1 MFDCVLSV
9 YHLRSHIWILGSCF
23 FTLGL
28 RCYRTHNEIKMV
40 SNQHIVNTNM
50 SWTHASTNLQGLCPL
65 ILLLHLALLQMKSNQ
80 EITWVLL
87 EINQVSCTPESR
99 VLGHQSMEYWS
110 PWMVSQRDIYMAAMS
125 QYWSSNPAIHVRKK
139 IVSSLRFF
147 SYILYIRVLFKLYN
161 NGESL
166 EPSVAKLWVYFLS
179 SVLLVILIKSPQRYY
194 NIVSVSR

>member
-1 MFDCVLSV
+1 
-9 YHLRSHIWILGSCF
+9 
-23 FTLGL
+23 
-28 RCYRTHNEIKMV
+28 MV

-50 SWTHASTNLQGLCPL
+50 SWTHAGTNLEGLCPL

-125 QYWSSNPAIHVRKK
+125 QYWSNNPAIHVREN
-139 IVSSLRFF
+139 IVSSLRFIHIF
-147 SYILYIRVLFKLYN
+147 YTSEFCLKLYN

-166 EPSVAKLWVYFLS
+166 EPTVAKLWVYFLS
-179 SVLLVILIKSPQRYY
+179 SVLLVILIRSPQRYY